1 MKKVIYMMLCFML
14 LFVSTSAFAET
25 KAYETYTLGE
35 IQNILESYLDCRGEY
50 FYEDPEAMYEYAVDV
65 LLGSEEYEIEATDN
79 FALIKEYL
87 VQYKLVYE
95 DYLYCSHFLEQGDL
109 ETAATMAD
117 KCNCI
122 YYDAQ
127 KNIASF
133 ELSGQFLETTIEDIV
148 ERNKCMYE
156 TTNNAYINN
165 VMAAN
170 ASYSGSTAA
179 SYAQRYAKNYNKAA
193 YPSYSIISGGDCTNF
208 VSQCLFAGGIPKV
221 GSKTTEGVYSSTT
234 QWYCICTYDP
244 GYQSGNGREY
254 AVSTSWIRAIDFN
267 AYMTSVAKSKS
278 VKSSESALNSSCS
291 VGDIVQLLSDAGTPY
306 HSVII
311 SQKTTSGAKYCG
323 HTYDKLNE
331 PISTIFSDA
340 NKVVLFDFT

>member
-1 MKKVIYMMLCFML
+1 MKKVICMVLCFML
-14 LFVSTSAFAET
+14 LFVPTSVFAET

-35 IQNILESYLDCRGEY
+35 IQSILESYLDCSGES

-65 LLGSEEYEIEATDN
+65 LLGDEEYEIETVEN
-79 FALIKEYL
+79 FDLIKEYL
-87 VQYKLVYE
+87 VQYKLAYE
-95 DYLYCSHFLEQGDL
+95 DYLYCSYFLEQGDL
-109 ETAATMAD
+109 ETAAAMAD
-117 KCNCI
+117 EFNCTN
-122 YYDAQ
+122 YDVK

-156 TTNNAYINN
+156 TTNNTYKNSVAAY
-165 VMAAN
+165 

-179 SYAQRYAKNYNKAA
+179 SYAQQYALVGNKATYPA
-193 YPSYSIISGGDCTNF
+193 YIGEDCTNF

-221 GSKTTEGVYSSTT
+221 GSKTTKGIYSSTT
-234 QWYCICTYDP
+234 QWYCICTHDP

-254 AVSTSWIRAIDFN
+254 AVSTSWIRATDFN
-267 AYMTSVAKSKS
+267 PYMTSVAKSKS
-278 VKSSESALNSSCS
+278 VKTSVSALNSSCS
-291 VGDIVQLLSDAGTPY
+291 VGDVVQLLSDAGEPFHT
-306 HSVII
+306 VII
-311 SQKTTSGAKYCG
+311 SQKTSSGAKYCG
-323 HTYDKLNE
+323 HTNPRLNE